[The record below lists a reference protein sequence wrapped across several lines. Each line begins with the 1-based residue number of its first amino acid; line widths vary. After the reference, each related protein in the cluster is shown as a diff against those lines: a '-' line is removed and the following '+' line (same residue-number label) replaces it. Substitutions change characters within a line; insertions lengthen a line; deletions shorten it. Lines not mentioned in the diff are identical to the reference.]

1 MSQKGGYKLNFVHR
15 QPDNTICSICRLVLC
30 NPMQAERC
38 GHRYCKSCLY
48 DLPKR
53 NGFHICPQ
61 DGSEMKLFQD
71 NAKQMEILE
80 LLVKCPNN
88 QSGSCNW
95 IKELRHLRVH
105 LEVECLFEFVK
116 CTNFGCTAK
125 MERRSLK
132 NHKLSDCKYRLVCC
146 QYCSHQHAQYT
157 EKSHLKVCTEV
168 PVSCQDCYQDAIPK
182 SRIGIHRSKE
192 CTRRKIFEAMEI
204 QLKDQTAEMKK
215 LQDIIRQQKVEID
228 QHKTE
233 NQMLKKKVYHQE
245 QTMST
250 LKRDQEDMCG
260 KFNRICNVIRK

>member
-95 IKELRHLRVH
+95 IKELRHLR
-105 LEVECLFEFVK
+105 
-116 CTNFGCTAK
+116 
-125 MERRSLK
+125 
-132 NHKLSDCKYRLVCC
+132 
-146 QYCSHQHAQYT
+146 
-157 EKSHLKVCTEV
+157 SHLKVCTEV